1 MTHAINRSDEITREW
16 MEPNHIHCHDPLT
29 NLLNPGPNRSIRPP
43 LPWFNTTVMWRVFA
57 GEAIL
62 TALAL
67 VVWLIW
73 R

>member
-1 MTHAINRSDEITREW
+1 MTLSQRTWQHADGDDGD
-16 MEPNHIHCHDPLT
+16 DPLT
-29 NLLNPGPNRSIRPP
+29 NLIYSGPNRSIRPP
-43 LPWFNTTVMWRVFA
+43 LPWFSTRVMWRVFA